1 MRSNNFRRLFL
12 STSFFLL
19 IGLNAGLAQDAVKLS
34 DYLKSL
40 EQQYDI
46 RFSYA
51 SDAISDISITPTTT
65 ANLAANLE
73 YIKARTGLQIK
84 QINARYYSISA
95 PDSIHIVVLDAQSG
109 LPLPNANIRL
119 VDQTTGYTTNASG
132 SSYIPNP
139 AAPIFI
145 QVQYLGYQ
153 TQGLNVGPVEFDTV
167 VVQLRPSV
175 DQLEEVLL
183 QPVFTQGIYR
193 TNDGSYLFNTEKF
206 GLLPGIAETD
216 VLQISQTLPGV
227 ESVDET
233 VSNVNVRGGSNGE
246 NLLLW
251 DGIRVYQSG
260 HFYGLISAINPYIT
274 EDVYIYRNG
283 THSRYGESVSGVID
297 LKAKDEITDGIHG
310 KATLNLLHANAFI
323 DLPLSKKLSVMIA
336 GRRSLNDLY
345 ETPIY
350 NSYSERVFQD
360 TQITNLATPN
370 AQSELK
376 ASEDFNFYDLSA
388 KLLFD
393 PTAKDKF
400 RVNFLV
406 INNALTFNQSLSNDA
421 FTLSETSELDQQNI
435 AAGISWQRSWNSKWS
450 SSIET
455 YRSQYNLDAANFEL
469 LTTAFD
475 TQGNEV
481 ISFVGRGQLVYRP
494 KNNLQWEAGYEFTE
508 TGVTNSDQTTTPE
521 FRRRVKE
528 VLVGH
533 NLFNQL
539 SWNPFQGKTQIN
551 AGLRLTHYPKI
562 NEYRFEPRLNLHQ
575 KLGGGFAVE
584 FHGEFKSQSISQA
597 VAFQNEFLGV
607 ENRRW
612 IQANGNEVPLIT
624 SKQWSSGLVWNKRN
638 WLINLEYF
646 EKAVDG
652 ISATTQGF
660 QNQFANTAAIGSYQ
674 VYGLELIINK
684 RWRGLGS
691 WLGYTYSNNDYQFDS
706 FDPQVFANNLDI
718 THSLRTAVS
727 YDLGRFSTVF
737 GLQWRSGKP
746 FTDPLGEA
754 LSAVQDDMQIPFNPP
769 NQQRLESFFRADL
782 SFKYIVLDKQTYS
795 LKANAAFQNIFNNN
809 NLLDRYYVSQQIG
822 EDQFAINQI
831 ENRSL
836 RFTPNFSL
844 ELSF

>member
-1 MRSNNFRRLFL
+1 MRLSKSGYFFL
-12 STSFFLL
+12 ISLLLLITSTTSF
-19 IGLNAGLAQDAVKLS
+19 AQEQIKLS
-34 DYLKSL
+34 AYLKQL
-40 EQQYDI
+40 ETQNDI

-51 SDAISDISITPTTT
+51 PEAIEDISITPTTT
-65 ANLAANLE
+65 PDLQANIE
-73 YIKARTGLQIK
+73 YIKARTGLQITK
-84 QINARYYSISA
+84 INERYYSVSA
-95 PDSIHIVVLDAQSG
+95 PNSIHIVVLDATTG
-109 LPLPNANIRL
+109 APLPNANVMIT
-119 VDQTTGYTTNASG
+119 DQGAGYTTNAEG
-132 SSYIPNP
+132 SAYIPNP
-139 AAPIFI
+139 TNTIFVEI
-145 QVQYLGYQ
+145 QYLGYQ
-153 TQGLNVGPVEFDTV
+153 TEGLNLGPVEYNTV
-167 VVQLRPSV
+167 VVSLKPSV

-193 TNDGSYLFNTEKF
+193 TNDGSYRFNTDKF

-233 VSNVNVRGGSNGE
+233 VSNINIRGGSNGE

-251 DGIRVYQSG
+251 DGMRVYQSG

-274 EDVYIYRNG
+274 EDVFIYRNG

-297 LKAKDEITDGIHG
+297 LKAMDEVTEQIHG
-310 KATLNLLHANAFI
+310 KATLNLLHANAFLDI
-323 DLPLSKKLSVMIA
+323 PISEKLSVMVA

-345 ETPIY
+345 QTPIY

-370 AQSELK
+370 EQSDLNT
-376 ASEDFNFYDLSA
+376 SEDFNFFDVSA
-388 KLLFD
+388 KVLYN
-393 PTAKDKF
+393 PSQKDRLRF
-400 RVNFLV
+400 NFLA
-406 INNALTFNQSLSNDA
+406 INNNLNFNQNLSNDA
-421 FTLSETSELDQQNI
+421 FELSETSELNQENI
-435 AAGISWQRSWNSKWS
+435 AAGLHWQRTWNSKWS
-450 SSIET
+450 ST
-455 YRSQYNLDAANFEL
+455 VGAYRSQYNLDAANFEL
-469 LTTAFD
+469 LTTEFD

-481 ISFVGRGQLVYRP
+481 ISFVGRAQLLYRHK
-494 KNNLQWEAGYEFTE
+494 KNVQWEAGYEFIE

-533 NLFNQL
+533 HLYNQL
-539 SWNPFQGKTQIN
+539 DWNPFNGKTQIN
-551 AGLRLTHYPKI
+551 AGVRLTHYPKI

-575 KLGGGFAVE
+575 KLGAGFALE
-584 FHGEFKSQSISQA
+584 FHGELKSQSISQA

-612 IQANGNEVPLIT
+612 IQANGNEIPLIT
-624 SKQWSSGLVWNKRN
+624 SEQWSTGLVWNKRN

-646 EKAVDG
+646 EKSVEG

-660 QNQFANTAAIGSYQ
+660 QNQFANSAALGSYQ
-674 VYGLELIINK
+674 VFGLELIVNK
-684 RWRGLGS
+684 RWRGLGA

-706 FDPQVFANNLDI
+706 FDPQSFANNLDI
-718 THSLRTAVS
+718 THSFRAAIS
-727 YDLGRFSTVF
+727 YDLGRLSTVF

-746 FTDPLGEA
+746 FTLPLGEA
-754 LSAVQDDMQIPFNPP
+754 PSAIQDTEDIPFSAP
-769 NQQRLESFFRADL
+769 NAERLTSYFRADL
-782 SFKYIVLDKQTYS
+782 SFKYIVLNKSGYT

-809 NLLDRYYVSQQIG
+809 NLLDRYFVSQQIG

-836 RFTPNFSL
+836 RFTPNFAL

>member
-193 TNDGSYLFNTEKF
+193 TNDGSYRFNTEKF

-406 INNALTFNQSLSNDA
+406 INKALL
-421 FTLSETSELDQQNI
+421 
-435 AAGISWQRSWNSKWS
+435 
-450 SSIET
+450 
-455 YRSQYNLDAANFEL
+455 
-469 LTTAFD
+469 
-475 TQGNEV
+475 
-481 ISFVGRGQLVYRP
+481 
-494 KNNLQWEAGYEFTE
+494 
-508 TGVTNSDQTTTPE
+508 
-521 FRRRVKE
+521 
-528 VLVGH
+528 
-533 NLFNQL
+533 
-539 SWNPFQGKTQIN
+539 
-551 AGLRLTHYPKI
+551 KI
-562 NEYRFEPRLNLHQ
+562 
-575 KLGGGFAVE
+575 
-584 FHGEFKSQSISQA
+584 
-597 VAFQNEFLGV
+597 
-607 ENRRW
+607 
-612 IQANGNEVPLIT
+612 
-624 SKQWSSGLVWNKRN
+624 
-638 WLINLEYF
+638 
-646 EKAVDG
+646 
-652 ISATTQGF
+652 
-660 QNQFANTAAIGSYQ
+660 
-674 VYGLELIINK
+674 
-684 RWRGLGS
+684 
-691 WLGYTYSNNDYQFDS
+691 
-706 FDPQVFANNLDI
+706 
-718 THSLRTAVS
+718 
-727 YDLGRFSTVF
+727 
-737 GLQWRSGKP
+737 
-746 FTDPLGEA
+746 
-754 LSAVQDDMQIPFNPP
+754 
-769 NQQRLESFFRADL
+769 
-782 SFKYIVLDKQTYS
+782 
-795 LKANAAFQNIFNNN
+795 
-809 NLLDRYYVSQQIG
+809 
-822 EDQFAINQI
+822 
-831 ENRSL
+831 
-836 RFTPNFSL
+836 
-844 ELSF
+844 